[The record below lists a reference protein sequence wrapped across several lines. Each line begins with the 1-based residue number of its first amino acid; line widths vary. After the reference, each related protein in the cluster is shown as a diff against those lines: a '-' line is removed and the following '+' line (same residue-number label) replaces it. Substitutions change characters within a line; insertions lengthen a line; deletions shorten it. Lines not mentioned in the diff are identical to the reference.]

1 MGPDSMMEKE
11 RSCTQ
16 ALIQPSPVLIAL
28 SFSSQKSELEAEL
41 AKKEMHNCSSRKETM
56 EH

>member
-1 MGPDSMMEKE
+1 MEKE

-16 ALIQPSPVLIAL
+16 ALIQPSLAPVLIAL

-41 AKKEMHNCSSRKETM
+41 AEKEMHNRSSRKETM